1 MDLEQFGI
9 RKYMVKAN
17 EQIKGINIVFAMS
30 FLLKLL
36 MRKIK
41 FKIVSDN
48 IMHKKNTYY
57 LQVSLS
63 TQSIL
68 KV

>member
-41 FKIVSDN
+41 FKIVSVN

-57 LQVSLS
+57 L
-63 TQSIL
+63 
-68 KV
+68 

>member
-17 EQIKGINIVFAMS
+17 EQIKCINIVFAMS

-36 MRKIK
+36 MR
-41 FKIVSDN
+41 KIVSDN